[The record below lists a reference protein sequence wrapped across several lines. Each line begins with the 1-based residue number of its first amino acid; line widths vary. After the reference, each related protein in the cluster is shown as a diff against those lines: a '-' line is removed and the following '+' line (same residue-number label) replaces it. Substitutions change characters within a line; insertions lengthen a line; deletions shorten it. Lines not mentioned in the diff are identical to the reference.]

1 MVFEFLLVEFE
12 NCLWQWILNIFVL
25 NKVVKSYTVA
35 VKAKADSCGNQK
47 FIDIFRQKEE
57 KAQGIL

>member
-25 NKVVKSYTVA
+25 NKVVKNY
-35 VKAKADSCGNQK
+35 
-47 FIDIFRQKEE
+47 
-57 KAQGIL
+57 